1 MHILLVN
8 MSALILG
15 TVIGCLLKKYVPEK
29 LQENSMIY
37 FSIVTLV
44 LGIRLIE
51 RTTSF
56 SAVVIAFLIGGTIGH
71 FLRLDDRVAA
81 LPQKLAGGRSGFDA
95 GTLMTGFTL
104 YCVSTS
110 GILGAMDLGLSGDT
124 TLLMIKAVM
133 DLLAAVFFAAAGA
146 GWMQLLIAVPL
157 GIVLFGFYFLSKILM
172 PYVTPEM
179 IGDFSSCGGADS
191 FGKIY
196 VFSRT
201 LPKQSAVAVNAKCR
215 AELLPGCVQNVQNNL
230 PVKRLC
236 AIFI

>member
-1 MHILLVN
+1 MLFR
-8 MSALILG
+8 S
-15 TVIGCLLKKYVPEK
+15 
-29 LQENSMIY
+29 
-37 FSIVTLV
+37 
-44 LGIRLIE
+44 
-51 RTTSF
+51 
-56 SAVVIAFLIGGTIGH
+56 
-71 FLRLDDRVAA
+71 LRLDERVAA
-81 LPQKLAGGRSGFDA
+81 LPQKLAGGKSGFDA

-179 IGDFSSCGGADS
+179 IGDFSSCGGM
-191 FGKIY
+191 I
-196 VFSRT
+196 
-201 LPKQSAVAVNAKCR
+201 LIVNALRMTK
-215 AELLPGCVQNVQNNL
+215 LKNP
-230 PVKRLC
+230 PVLDLVP
-236 AIFI
+236 ALALIFPVSWLWLTYMG